1 MARSSTAETLLSWTE
16 GLQRPR
22 YFARQLVTPAELN
35 LESRYFIERLRRH
48 NRLLHGWGVVCGLQV
63 CRVPTAD
70 GSGAEPWKVKI
81 RPGDAI
87 DGYGSGI
94 HVDVDRI
101 VDLRATS
108 TAAASGD
115 PPGEVRDA
123 WCAPVWTDRPA
134 GPVWIA
140 ICHRERLA
148 RPVRIQPSGCGCD
161 DVGCEYSRWQDGYEV
176 RILDAPPPSCDATPP
191 TPQEFLDS
199 LTGPLR
205 DCPPCPDDPCVVL
218 ARVEHDTAGVISAV
232 DNCSCRRNVV
242 SLANLWW
249 RCAGGLVTVKEVALT
264 PAGDTAAGKT
274 VKVAVKGDNFHP
286 DAEVSLGA
294 KIAISD
300 LQVTGD
306 GQTARF
312 AAKVAKDAALGPRA
326 LVVSNPDCSTATY
339 ANALTV
345 VAAPTPKKAAPPPK
359 RR

>member
-1 MARSSTAETLLSWTE
+1 MACTPTAETQVSWTE

-35 LESRYFIERLRRH
+35 LESRYFIARVRRH
-48 NRLLHGWGVVCGLQV
+48 NRMLHGWGVVCGLEV
-63 CRVPTAD
+63 CRVPNAD
-70 GSGAEPWKVKI
+70 GLGAEPWKIKI
-81 RPGDAI
+81 RPGHAI
-87 DGYGSGI
+87 DGYGNDISN
-94 HVDVDRI
+94 DVDRI

-115 PPGEVRDA
+115 PPGEVKDPF
-123 WCAPVWTDRPA
+123 CAPVWTDRPA

-140 ICHRERLA
+140 LCHHERLA

-161 DVGCEYSRWQDGYEV
+161 DLGCEYSRWQDGFEV
-176 RILDAPPPSCDATPP
+176 KILDACPPSHDAVPP
-191 TPQEFLDS
+191 TPQQFLDS

-218 ARVEHDTAGVISAV
+218 ARVDHDGSGVITAV

-242 SLANLWW
+242 SLADLWW
-249 RCAGGLVTVKEVALT
+249 RCAGGLVTVNDVVLS

-274 VKVAVKGDNFHP
+274 VKVTVQGDNFHQ

-294 KIAISD
+294 GITTSD

-306 GQTARF
+306 GKTITF
-312 AAKVAKDAALGPRA
+312 AAKVARAAALGPRA
-326 LVVSNPDCSTATY
+326 LVVSNPDCSTATF
-339 ANALTV
+339 ANALNV
-345 VAAPTPKKAAPPPK
+345 VAARAPK
-359 RR
+359 RK